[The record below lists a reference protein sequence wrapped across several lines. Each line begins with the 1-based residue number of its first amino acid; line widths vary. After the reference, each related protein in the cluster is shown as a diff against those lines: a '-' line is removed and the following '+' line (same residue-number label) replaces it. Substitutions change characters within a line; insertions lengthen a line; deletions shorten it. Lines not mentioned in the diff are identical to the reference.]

1 MSVRLSTTTHGD
13 LRRDATEVKRDRD
26 HNSKWA
32 LGMRRTGRW
41 MENGAPE
48 LCPRPQPPHNKGQLD
63 RTVNQNAIN
72 RKGADARSHLRH
84 VVSEIL
90 TDDEHHYSDSSLDQV
105 APDLQKDVDPNIF
118 YSFDAPTGPIAGRD
132 VLGVAVARAVKK
144 FETKE
149 TEKLVREYEFVA
161 YEDDTNHADGY
172 IADDDFEFIDRSHL

>member
-1 MSVRLSTTTHGD
+1 MSAQLSTTHGD

-48 LCPRPQPPHNKGQLD
+48 LSPRPQLPYYKGHYD
-63 RTVNQNAIN
+63 RTTNQNAIN
-72 RKGADARSHLRH
+72 RKGADAKFHLRH
-84 VVSEIL
+84 DVSDIM
-90 TDDEHHYSDSSLDQV
+90 TYDEHHFSASGIDQV
-105 APDLQKDVDPNIF
+105 PPLLGDMDPNIF
-118 YSFDAPTGPIAGRD
+118 YSFDAPTGPTAGRD

-161 YEDDTNHADGY
+161 YEDDTNHSDGS
-172 IADDDFEFIDRSHL
+172 IADDDYEFIDRSHL